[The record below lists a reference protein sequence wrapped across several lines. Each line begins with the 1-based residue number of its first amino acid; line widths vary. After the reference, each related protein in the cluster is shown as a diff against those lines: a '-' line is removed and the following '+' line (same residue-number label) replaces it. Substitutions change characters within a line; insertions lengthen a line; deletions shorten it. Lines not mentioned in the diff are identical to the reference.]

1 MTKTFN
7 TIEEMEM
14 YMVESKYE
22 ISCMIVDALVEK
34 YPISESIE
42 IMQWSCLEDDTDY
55 SVECHPE
62 HVCETLEQNL
72 DILVEE
78 EDYKRCSAVKKI
90 LDIEYGS

>member
-1 MTKTFN
+1 MIKTFN
-7 TIEEMEM
+7 TTEEMEM

>member
-7 TIEEMEM
+7 TTEEMEM

-42 IMQWSCLEDDTDY
+42 IMQWVCLEDDTDY